1 MHVHARATLG
11 HMATTIQVRSVDEG
25 LARAAKERASA
36 THRSLSTY
44 IKDLISADLEAAS
57 SAERMSAL
65 LAEIRQDNPRVSRED
80 TATALHDV
88 RREMG
93 TV

>member
-1 MHVHARATLG
+1 
-11 HMATTIQVRSVDEG
+11 MATTIQVRSVDERM
-25 LARAAKERASA
+25 ARAAKERASA

-44 IKDLISADLEAAS
+44 IKDLISADLERAS
-57 SAERMSAL
+57 SAERMAAL
-65 LAEIRQDNPRVSRED
+65 LGEIHRDGPIVDRGETAAALRE
-80 TATALHDV
+80 V